1 LQTVAKRWPATRC
14 TGKKKNYRIIMH
26 ALELFWKKNEPR
38 NQQMPKLQGSKL
50 LCRKDEKEEAEGQR

>member
-1 LQTVAKRWPATRC
+1 
-14 TGKKKNYRIIMH
+14 MH